1 MLRGNYSVILKSP
14 GRFYSGTTV
23 SNNRASFNTTNASRN
38 MYTSSFA
45 RFNGIASGYNP
56 YYSWIPPQIGGGMA
70 ARKTVGGTGAVS
82 GGNLAGGI
90 NIESDLTGEG
100 TISNAD
106 LALILSAV
114 ATLSGVG
121 TLTAAITGKLEAS
134 ADLAGSG
141 DVTGALGALA
151 SAVCSMIGTGTISSA
166 DMRAIANMSCDI
178 TPFTTLS
185 PENLA
190 AAVWNAIAADFND
203 AGTMGNKMNSAASA
217 GDPWTTD
224 LSSYNTA
231 GTAGKVVKQ
240 IKSMTASQM

>member
-1 MLRGNYSVILKSP
+1 MK
-14 GRFYSGTTV
+14 
-23 SNNRASFNTTNASRN
+23 
-38 MYTSSFA
+38 
-45 RFNGIASGYNP
+45 NGIYV
-56 YYSWIPPQIGGGMA
+56 
-70 ARKTVGGTGAVS
+70 TVIYIIHATNEWKVQP
-82 GGNLAGGI
+82 NLAGGI

-100 TISNAD
+100 TISNAN

-203 AGTMGNKMNSAASA
+203 SGTMGNKMNSAASA
-217 GDPWTTD
+217 GDPWSTD